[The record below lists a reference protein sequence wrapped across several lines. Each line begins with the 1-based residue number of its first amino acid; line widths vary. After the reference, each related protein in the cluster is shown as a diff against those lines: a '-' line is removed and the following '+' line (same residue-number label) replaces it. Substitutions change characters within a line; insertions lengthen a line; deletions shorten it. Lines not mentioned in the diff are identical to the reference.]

1 MYMTV
6 PLREGPPSTLAHL
19 CHNCLIASASSL
31 AGITHRKVLSSLGTL
46 YKKRKNT
53 AACRTSGRAGGVR
66 RRRCGAQRRK
76 RAVVMAVVR
85 RWCWWCAM
93 QRRQRGICCALA
105 CRDRRTEQ
113 QRRRRRRMRVSAAH
127 TQRTRQRT
135 RQRTAAHTAAT
146 VPCAAAGQAT
156 RRGAGSVV
164 QRNRQPGVTCFLR
177 SKALSGAKCQLRA
190 VFTFCKRSPAPPSSS
205 WRRLALEDG
214 GLKVRV

>member
-1 MYMTV
+1 MTV
-6 PLREGPPSTLAHL
+6 PLREAPPSTLAHL

-76 RAVVMAVVR
+76 RAVVR

-127 TQRTRQRT
+127 TQRTRSAHGSAHGSERQRT
-135 RQRTAAHTAAT
+135 RQRQCHVRRPARRRG
-146 VPCAAAGQAT
+146 VGQAASCNGT
-156 RRGAGSVV
+156 ASRG
-164 QRNRQPGVTCFLR
+164 
-177 SKALSGAKCQLRA
+177 
-190 VFTFCKRSPAPPSSS
+190 
-205 WRRLALEDG
+205 
-214 GLKVRV
+214 